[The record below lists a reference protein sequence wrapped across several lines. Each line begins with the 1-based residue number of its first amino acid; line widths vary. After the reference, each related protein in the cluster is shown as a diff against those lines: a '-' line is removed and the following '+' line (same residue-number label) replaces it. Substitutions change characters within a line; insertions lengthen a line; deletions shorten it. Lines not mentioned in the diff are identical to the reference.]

1 MCKRIISCVILNLL
15 FTQNAFANN
24 DSPHYQYIEKLIQQ
38 TIPTANVGILVQDPT
53 TGVVVYERRSQEYFA
68 PASTTKVFTAAAGL
82 LSLGAD
88 YTYKTSILI
97 NQKQLHNNKLL
108 GNLYIQF
115 TGDPTLTSNDLQQL
129 ITQVKS
135 KGINEIQGN
144 IVLDTSRFQDPT
156 VAQGWS
162 ADSLSWYYA
171 APISSVI
178 LNENVVKLTVN
189 SNKPVGQKA
198 TVSLALNEPITI
210 ALATNLSIV
219 STAQAQSECVIDIK
233 SSANNH
239 MNIAGCWPAEKL
251 PRTLKVAISDPDFA
265 AKQLVAQFLK
275 SQNIAFSGKIIIG
288 QVPKTEQEVIA
299 QHTSEPLNEL
309 LNPILADS
317 NNLYA
322 DSLLKTL
329 GYTSYNTGT
338 FQIGL
343 KALMATLAKQGKNDL
358 ADLKLFDG
366 SGLSRYNLV
375 TPSQLVSLLA
385 LVYNDPKIASHF
397 KQALPIAGET
407 GTLANRMQSA
417 ELKGKL
423 RAKTGSLQGVTTL
436 AGYLKKPDNKDL
448 IIVVMVDNIAQNPE
462 KVREFQEALCHLF
475 VNDPNNLRTAA
486 S

>member
-1 MCKRIISCVILNLL
+1 
-15 FTQNAFANN
+15 
-24 DSPHYQYIEKLIQQ
+24 
-38 TIPTANVGILVQDPT
+38 
-53 TGVVVYERRSQEYFA
+53 
-68 PASTTKVFTAAAGL
+68 
-82 LSLGAD
+82 
-88 YTYKTSILI
+88 
-97 NQKQLHNNKLL
+97 
-108 GNLYIQF
+108 
-115 TGDPTLTSNDLQQL
+115 
-129 ITQVKS
+129 
-135 KGINEIQGN
+135 
-144 IVLDTSRFQDPT
+144 
-156 VAQGWS
+156 
-162 ADSLSWYYA
+162 
-171 APISSVI
+171 
-178 LNENVVKLTVN
+178 
-189 SNKPVGQKA
+189 
-198 TVSLALNEPITI
+198 
-210 ALATNLSIV
+210 
-219 STAQAQSECVIDIK
+219 
-233 SSANNH
+233 